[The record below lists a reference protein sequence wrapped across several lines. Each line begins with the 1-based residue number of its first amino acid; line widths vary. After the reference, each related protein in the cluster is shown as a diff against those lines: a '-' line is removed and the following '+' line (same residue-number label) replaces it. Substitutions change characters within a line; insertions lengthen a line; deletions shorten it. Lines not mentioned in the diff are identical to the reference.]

1 MRFRR
6 GSTRKSILI
15 AVLATVALTA
25 VLATVATMLI
35 VSLIQYYV

>member
-15 AVLATVALTA
+15 AVLATVA
-25 VLATVATMLI
+25 TMLI